1 MLRLALIWALLVPS
15 AFAQDAPDAL
25 IKRVSEEVL
34 VSIRQDKQIQAG
46 NLAKVREVVEARIL
60 PHFDARRATQIA
72 LGANWR
78 RATPEQQDRL
88 VREFTT
94 LLVRTYSTALAS
106 YRDQAIDYLPLR
118 GVRAGDAEV
127 TVRSRVRQSG
137 AESVM
142 IEYDLASTAAGWKV
156 FDIRVSGI
164 SLVAT
169 YRTSFAE
176 EVRNRGI
183 DGLISALAARNRT

>member
-1 MLRLALIWALLVPS
+1 MLKLALAWALWVPTG
-15 AFAQDAPDAL
+15 FAQEAPDAL
-25 IKRVSEEVL
+25 IQRISEEVL
-34 VSIRQDKQIQAG
+34 VTLRQDKAIQAG
-46 NLAKVREVVEARIL
+46 NVAKVREVVEARIL

-78 RATPEQQDRL
+78 RATPEQQARL

-106 YRDQAIDYLPLR
+106 YRDQSIDYLPLR
-118 GVRAGDAEV
+118 GAHADDAEV

-142 IEYDLASTAAGWKV
+142 IEYDVARTGAGWKV

-164 SLVAT
+164 SLSHLFV
-169 YRTSFAE
+169 
-176 EVRNRGI
+176 VRASAR
-183 DGLISALAARNRT
+183 ISSRQGNTG